1 MMIRHRSMIIG
12 LLLLL
17 TVALTACGSA
27 SADPTAVPATDI
39 PATATDEVTAE
50 PTPTRE
56 VDTVAQA
63 AEDTPEPAAAT
74 AEPTEEAIATAEPV
88 PLGDDKI
95 LAWVAPAVA
104 PGRQS
109 ADSPGELAFFDTDG
123 NRDTVLSLPTA
134 LNRVI
139 PCGTDASS
147 PDNAGFVMLAGGS
160 EEATLYLMQ
169 GASPDL
175 VTVAEGVH
183 PSACTGDN
191 FQWSPDGSR
200 YAYLNLGTGV
210 AAEASPRG
218 FLTIFDATGSELT
231 REDSVAGFDLTDD
244 GAALLSF
251 FYNDQ
256 DEATEVAVSLWDGS
270 NTREIATLNADE
282 DNGCY
287 YNSGSIITLPDARLA
302 AMMGYRCD
310 TGNTQWQLYYIDPD
324 ARTASQ
330 VATDTSPGGFFPFTA
345 NNSLFVAP
353 NGESVFFTVPDGIS
367 NQTVSILS
375 ADLSDSLAVTTI
387 IERDALMAS
396 SSDLPYL
403 TQSVSNAN
411 QTARLSPDG
420 RWLAV
425 VANTPDNNA
434 TLYVIDMNAPDLPP
448 IEVDAGD
455 RGDSI
460 SEMVFTP
467 DSNRLLYVAGGNSGA
482 NNSLFTL
489 DLATGSESRVL
500 RGRFAQGVLA
510 PDGDTMALMQWL
522 LYADDE
528 DPYLS
533 LVQVDIGAALE
544 NTLFEGGELTD
555 GELMNQQFVYPL
567 AWRQEQ

>member
-1 MMIRHRSMIIG
+1 MMTPYRSMIAG
-12 LLLLL
+12 LLLVL
-17 TVALTACGSA
+17 TMALTACGSD
-27 SADPTAVPATDI
+27 SAEPTAVPATDA
-39 PATATDEVTAE
+39 PATEDVTDA
-50 PTPTRE
+50 TPTRE

-63 AEDTPEPAAAT
+63 AEDTPEATTEVTDEPTAEAT
-74 AEPTEEAIATAEPV
+74 AEPI

-109 ADSPGELAFFDTDG
+109 ADSPGDLVFFDTDG
-123 NRDTVLSLPTA
+123 NRDEVLSLPNA

-139 PCGTDASS
+139 PCGADATS
-147 PDNAGFVMLAGGS
+147 PDNAHFVLLAGS
-160 EEATLYLMQ
+160 PEEARLYLMQ
-169 GASPDL
+169 GASSDL
-175 VTVAEGVH
+175 VTVAGGVH

-200 YAYLNLGTGV
+200 YAYLNLGAGV

-218 FLTIFDATGSELT
+218 FLTIFDAANHTELT

-270 NTREIATLNADE
+270 STREIATLNADE
-282 DNGCY
+282 DNSCY
-287 YNSGSIITLPDARLA
+287 YNSGSIIALPDERLA
-302 AMMGYRCD
+302 ALMGYRCD
-310 TGNTQWQLYYIDPD
+310 TGGTQWQLYYIDPD
-324 ARTASQ
+324 AQTASQ
-330 VATDTSPGGFFPFTA
+330 VASDSSPGGFFPFTA

-353 NGESVFFTVPDGIS
+353 DGEAVFFTVPDGIS

-375 ADLSDSLAVTTI
+375 ADLGDNPAVNTI

-396 SSDLPYL
+396 SSDLPYDN
-403 TQSVSNAN
+403 QSVSNAN
-411 QTARLSPDG
+411 QAARLSPDG

-425 VANTPDNNA
+425 VANTPDNDA
-434 TLYVIDMNAPDLPP
+434 TLYVIDMNAPELPP

-460 SEMVFTP
+460 SEMLFTP
-467 DSNRLLYVAGGNSGA
+467 DSSRLLYVAGGDRGA

-489 DLATGSESRVL
+489 DLATGSESRVI
-500 RGRFAQGVLA
+500 RGRFGQGVLA
-510 PDGDTMALMQWL
+510 PDGQTMALMQWI

-533 LVQVDIGAALE
+533 LIQVDVGAALE
-544 NTLFEGGELTD
+544 MTLFEGGEVTD
-555 GELMNQQFVYPL
+555 GELVNQQFAYPL
-567 AWRQEQ
+567 AWRQER